1 MKADRDRLE
10 ASDQRLG
17 EECNRHDQ
25 DGEKKNGEQDGRQS
39 ASPAEQ
45 LLQLAVCGVT
55 GNSNGQSPSDN
66 GDEGPQNKE
75 AGGGKQDDKAKVNE
89 DFESPV
95 QVRLV
100 GPRLAIGHVG
110 LSFADHARLTCATVL
125 RPPAPS

>member
-1 MKADRDRLE
+1 MKVSREILE
-10 ASDQRLG
+10 ASDQRLT

-25 DGEKKNGEQDGRQS
+25 DGEKKNGEEDGCKS

-55 GNSNGQSPSDN
+55 GNSDGQSPSDN

-75 AGGGKQDDKAKVNE
+75 AGGGKQDDKVNE

-110 LSFADHARLTCATVL
+110 LSFADHARFTCATVL